1 MPHWKR
7 NLIILWFSQILSLMG
22 FNFVLP
28 FLPYYIQD
36 LGIRDPDQLR
46 LWTGIITAAPSL
58 SFAIISPIW
67 GIAADRWGKKLMIL
81 RAMLAG
87 GILMMLY
94 SLCTTVQAVTALR
107 VIQGLFTGTIA
118 ASTTLVAAG
127 TPQERLSYALGFLS
141 SSNFIGTSMGPLIG
155 GICAESFG
163 FHTTFIIGGVI
174 LFVGAV
180 IVALHVK
187 EIDESIPLTSV
198 SEKEQFPLSE
208 LLSKPFLTLFI
219 LLFLLRVARNIAQPF
234 IPLYIQEVQGTMK
247 GAPSLMGLISGGAGL
262 LTALSGVTL
271 VRLGD
276 TRPRERLLK
285 NLFLISAITALPIGL
300 MRSLLGFTGFFFLSS
315 YFMGG
320 IEPIIQ
326 SAMSVIAPR
335 NRKGLVFG
343 VQTSVGS
350 LGLFVAPLMGS
361 FVSIH
366 FGIKDVFIT
375 LSLML
380 FFSWLVSEIL
390 FRRFLP
396 TGVKGF
402 TNREKPV

>member
-1 MPHWKR
+1 
-7 NLIILWFSQILSLMG
+7 MG

-94 SLCTTVQAVTALR
+94 SLCTTVQMVTALR

-127 TPQERLSYALGFLS
+127 TPQERLSYALGFLA

-163 FHTTFIIGGVI
+163 FRTTFIIGGVI

-187 EIDESIPLTSV
+187 EIDESIPLTTV

-208 LLSKPFLTLFI
+208 LVSKPFLTLFI

-262 LTALSGVTL
+262 LTALSGITL

-375 LSLML
+375 LSLVL

-396 TGVKGF
+396 TGVKGLTHRDKF
-402 TNREKPV
+402 V

>member
-1 MPHWKR
+1 
-7 NLIILWFSQILSLMG
+7 
-22 FNFVLP
+22 
-28 FLPYYIQD
+28 
-36 LGIRDPDQLR
+36 
-46 LWTGIITAAPSL
+46 
-58 SFAIISPIW
+58 
-67 GIAADRWGKKLMIL
+67 
-81 RAMLAG
+81 
-87 GILMMLY
+87 
-94 SLCTTVQAVTALR
+94 
-107 VIQGLFTGTIA
+107 
-118 ASTTLVAAG
+118 
-127 TPQERLSYALGFLS
+127 
-141 SSNFIGTSMGPLIG
+141 
-155 GICAESFG
+155 
-163 FHTTFIIGGVI
+163 
-174 LFVGAV
+174 
-180 IVALHVK
+180 
-187 EIDESIPLTSV
+187 
-198 SEKEQFPLSE
+198 
-208 LLSKPFLTLFI
+208 
-219 LLFLLRVARNIAQPF
+219 
-234 IPLYIQEVQGTMK
+234 MK

-285 NLFLISAITALPIGL
+285 NVFLISAITALPIGL